1 MMLLACSLC
10 SSCPEVLDPESL
22 HPGVKGKISPAPGLT
37 VITLEEVVLAAEPE
51 PAPADGPGAQW
62 LRAAAALRDAL
73 VSGALRDYAHAVD
86 ALRKQAAAGHGA
98 ASYHLAFCLFHGVG
112 VACDRNAGREQCE
125 AASRQG
131 HAAAAAWCALVGGGA
146 PGAVGATAASH
157 LEVWD
162 RSRYFWRV
170 GTSFAAPSN
179 YVGIVC

>member
-86 ALRKQAAAGHGA
+86 ALRKPAAAGHGA
-98 ASYHLAFCLFHGVG
+98 ASYHLAFCLSHGVG
-112 VACDRNAGREQCE
+112 VARDRNAGREQCE

-146 PGAVGATAASH
+146 PGAVGAAAAPH

-162 RSRYFWRV
+162 RSRYVWRV
-170 GTSFAAPSN
+170 GTSFAAPSD
-179 YVGIVC
+179 